1 MKVVSLGLAYIMC
14 IMVAVS
20 CLPFPKADKFMK
32 HNMIRGIKEN
42 DFNALTR
49 GKSASLGRLIADSN
63 TRGQR
68 QKVKDGV
75 QTSNVAPSKSQK
87 DIETRQLKKEIPDKR
102 NILRKSETGKE
113 VLDPSKRNSKPFT
126 RTVNISKIPLHK
138 TVLCRLQANDQE
150 RDFVAQELN
159 LIGIESLVANVS
171 LSWIDETR
179 SGVLVKGRLQAELV
193 DPLQFLA
200 HKVENSNLVEGLDS
214 EIDFDVEKDDDHT
227 NRILVTLDDV
237 QDDEYRTN
245 LRIDSSFESMLRYH
259 PSISTIPTTSTQ
271 RGRVYEASDSD
282 LFDDDIP
289 SSGDIDIGAI
299 VTQYLCLEI

>member
-1 MKVVSLGLAYIMC
+1 MGLSCIMC
-14 IMVAVS
+14 IIVAVS
-20 CLPFPKADKFMK
+20 CLSLPKADKFMK
-32 HNMIRGIKEN
+32 YNMIRGIKEN

-68 QKVKDGV
+68 QKVKDGI
-75 QTSNVAPSKSQK
+75 QISNVAPSKSQK
-87 DIETRQLKKEIPDKR
+87 DIETRQLEKESPDKR
-102 NILRKSETGKE
+102 NVLRKSETGKNE
-113 VLDPSKRNSKPFT
+113 LDPSKRNSKPFT
-126 RTVNISKIPLHK
+126 RMVNISKIPLHK
-138 TVLCRLQANDQE
+138 TVVCRLQANDQE

-200 HKVENSNLVEGLDS
+200 HKVENSNLVESLDS
-214 EIDFDVEKDDDHT
+214 EIGLDFETDNDHT

-237 QDDEYRTN
+237 QDDDDYRTN

-259 PSISTIPTTSTQ
+259 PSISTILTTSTQ
-271 RGRVYEASDSD
+271 RGREYEANDSD
-282 LFDDDIP
+282 LIDDDIP

-299 VTQYLCLEI
+299 VAQYLCLEI